1 MSQHEYFRLHRVRL
15 EGVLAIFIF
24 AKTTIN
30 GYILSGWCSAGG
42 RRRRENRKKYEHLE
56 KKYSPPVTEKS
67 NYLSINLKGF
77 MMWFSRSGS
86 RRCRYGVLM
95 IAGIIAS
102 INAQT
107 VDYKTVFSSLLKGR
121 TAKLVWI
128 SPQNQIWGMD
138 TKDGIARQITSNTD
152 LPPSTARLHYP
163 SMTWDQTRIIFTNM
177 QNMTLYSVNW
187 DGSGF
192 KKIAT
197 GFFCSN
203 AWQGN
208 NKHWAVV
215 APKSRSLDANNRV
228 LLMNIDNIADT
239 VLLWNKTVVG
249 NGESF
254 HASLSVNGTRM
265 AENYPHPNM
274 GIATVPN
281 GKVNYYQTTGVEICV
296 PTISRDNQ
304 YKALC
309 FNYDHTN
316 FIIMDSTGKEVL
328 NKKFS
333 GTGGLPFTAITAPSY
348 LRWTTD
354 QDIATVDD
362 YVVRISDLQY
372 VEVSVSGAKAKA
384 IDVAITGGSPVLMP
398 QLLPRKS
405 DEDMTQ
411 IRTSFDIM
419 GRAIRNPSS
428 CGIQISQGNQ
438 PELRLVK
445 NDRRMLT
452 IGAR

>member
-1 MSQHEYFRLHRVRL
+1 MLFSKVGLGKRTYLGGL
-15 EGVLAIFIF
+15 IAISLLF
-24 AKTTIN
+24 
-30 GYILSGWCSAGG
+30 S
-42 RRRRENRKKYEHLE
+42 
-56 KKYSPPVTEKS
+56 S
-67 NYLSINLKGF
+67 N
-77 MMWFSRSGS
+77 
-86 RRCRYGVLM
+86 
-95 IAGIIAS
+95 AT
-102 INAQT
+102 T
-107 VDYKTVFSSLLKGR
+107 VDYKTAFSTLLNGR

-138 TKDGIARQITSNTD
+138 TKDGTARKITSDTD

-215 APKSRSLDANNRV
+215 APKSRSTDANNRV
-228 LLMNIDNIADT
+228 LRMNIDNASDT
-239 VLLWNKTVVG
+239 VLLWNKTAIG

-254 HASLSVNGTRM
+254 HASLSVDGTCM
-265 AENYPHPNM
+265 AENYPHPKM

-281 GKVNYYQTTGVEICV
+281 GTVSYYTGAEICV

-316 FIIMDSTGKEVL
+316 FVIIDNTGKEVL

-333 GTGGLPFTAITAPSY
+333 GTGGLPFTAVTAPSY

-384 IDVAITGGSPVLMP
+384 IDVAITGAAPVLMP

-405 DEDMTQ
+405 DENSAQ
-411 IRTSFDIM
+411 IRTAFDIM
-419 GRAIRNPSS
+419 GRAIRNPLN
-428 CGIQISQGNQ
+428 CGIQLTHGNAT
-438 PELRLVK
+438 ELLLVK
-445 NDRRMLT
+445 DNKKLRSRGT
-452 IGAR
+452 R